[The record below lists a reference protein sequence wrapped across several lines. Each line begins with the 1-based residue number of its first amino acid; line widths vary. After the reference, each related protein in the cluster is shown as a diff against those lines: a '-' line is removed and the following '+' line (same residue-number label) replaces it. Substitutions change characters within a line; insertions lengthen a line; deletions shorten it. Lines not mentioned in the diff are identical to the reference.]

1 MSDRTDIEIDLLR
14 ALVAVVEAGGF
25 TPAAERLNRTQ
36 SAVSQKI
43 ARLESLLGWKVF
55 ERNSRGLRLTARGEN
70 LLDQARRLLVQ
81 YEHFLGSVRAA
92 SSSTTLR
99 LGVSENLTL
108 SRLPGLLTR
117 IRTSYPGLHI
127 ELGTGTSATLLAD
140 LEHGRLDIVVA
151 KQGGARTSAHGRVAW
166 REPMAWFA
174 ASSFRD
180 EAGAAAPLILMRE
193 PCAYREAAIAALD
206 AVSRPWTIACTVGN
220 VPGVEAAVLA
230 GLGVTPQ
237 ARSFARTGMKILRPS
252 RRWPPLPE
260 TKVAV
265 YGRDPEWAPMVEAL
279 VGMLA
284 MPEDAA
290 RASRAE

>member
-1 MSDRTDIEIDLLR
+1 MNDRPDIEIDLLR

-43 ARLESLLGWKVF
+43 ARLERLLGWKVF
-55 ERNSRGLRLTARGEN
+55 GRNSRGLRLTARGES
-70 LLDQARRLLVQ
+70 LLDDARRLLVR
-81 YEHFLGSVRAA
+81 YEHFLGSVHAA
-92 SSSTTLR
+92 STSTILR

-108 SRLPGLLTR
+108 SRLPALLTR
-117 IRTSYPGLHI
+117 VRTSYPGLHI
-127 ELGTGTSATLLAD
+127 ELSTGTSATLLAD

-166 REPMAWFA
+166 REPMTWFA

-180 EAGAAAPLILMRE
+180 EVGKAAPLVLMRE

-206 AVSRPWTIACTVGN
+206 AVSRLWTIACTVDN
-220 VPGVEAAVLA
+220 VPGAEAAVLA
-230 GLGVTPQ
+230 GLGVTAQ
-237 ARSFARTGMKILRPS
+237 ARSFARPGMKILHPS
-252 RRWPPLPE
+252 RRWPPLPGTE
-260 TKVAV
+260 VAV

-284 MPEDAA
+284 VPEDAV
-290 RASRAE
+290 RVSRTE